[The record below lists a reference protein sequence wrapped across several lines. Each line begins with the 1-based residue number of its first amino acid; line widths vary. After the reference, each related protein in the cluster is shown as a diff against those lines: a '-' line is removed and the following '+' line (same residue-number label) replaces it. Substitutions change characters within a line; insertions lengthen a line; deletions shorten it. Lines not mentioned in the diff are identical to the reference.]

1 MRIAMK
7 FLLILFVLFML
18 VQPASAEF
26 KKSKIAV
33 LDFQVQG
40 EKFETEDMG
49 KIVAEWLITTVV
61 KTGRFD
67 VVERR
72 LLEKILHEQKMGSS
86 ALIDQQSAA
95 RLGRILGVRTIVTGT
110 VTRLSGY
117 LEVNA
122 RVISVETGSIITAE
136 KVKASSAVKLDLL
149 VSEIGEKIV
158 RAFPLEGY
166 VVNRSENCIT
176 IDLGSTAGAKT
187 GMRFIA
193 YKEGKIIKHPKTGE
207 VLDVETIQT
216 GEIEL
221 NDIKEKTSSGIIIKE
236 SEPNA
241 IVYGNLVKSASSFA
255 IVADK
260 PTIMEAPEKPQ
271 KKVEEPPVIYSLA
284 FEDVARCMDIKE
296 GSKTEMKKCWKGI
309 SGKLVNWSGDV
320 VNVRKGRGKSIV
332 YINSGRKTSDK
343 GYNVSFVTVE
353 PSAANLKKGAF
364 IRFSGKLVD
373 YDYDRQRNIMFE
385 LREAKLQ

>member
-1 MRIAMK
+1 MK
-7 FLLILFVLFML
+7 ILLILIISFVL

-26 KKSKIAV
+26 KKTKIAV

-40 EKFETEDMG
+40 EKFETDDMG
-49 KIVAEWLITTVV
+49 KIVSEWLITTIV

-95 RLGRILGVRTIVTGT
+95 KLGRILGVRTIVTGT
-110 VTRLSGY
+110 VTKLSGY

-136 KVKASSAVKLDLL
+136 KVKASSAVKLDFL

-166 VVNRSENCIT
+166 IVNRSENNIV
-176 IDLGSTAGAKT
+176 IDIGSLAGAQT
-187 GMRFIA
+187 GMKFIA
-193 YKEGKIIKHPKTGE
+193 YKEGKVIKHPKTGA

-216 GEIEL
+216 GEVEL
-221 NDIKEKTSSGIIIKE
+221 NDVKEKTSSGIIIKE
-236 SEPNA
+236 TAPNA
-241 IVYGNLVKSASSFA
+241 IIYGNLVKSVSSFFV
-255 IVADK
+255 VADR
-260 PTIMEAPEKPQ
+260 PSIMETPEKPQ
-271 KKVEEPPVIYSLA
+271 KKVKVEELPIIYSLA
-284 FEDVARCMDIKE
+284 FEDVVRCMDLKE
-296 GSKTEMKKCWKGI
+296 GSKAEMKKCWKGI
-309 SGKLVNWSGDV
+309 RGKIVNWSGEV
-320 VNVRKGRGKSIV
+320 VNAKKSRSKSIV

-343 GYNVSFVTVE
+343 GYNVSFVTVDT
-353 PSAANLKKGAF
+353 SAANLKKGDF

-373 YDYDRQRNIMFE
+373 YDYDRQRNLMFE
-385 LREAKLQ
+385 LREVRLQ

>member
-1 MRIAMK
+1 MRTGIRI
-7 FLLILFVLFML
+7 LLVLLVSFML
-18 VQPASAEF
+18 SQPAFAEF

-72 LLEKILHEQKMGSS
+72 LLEKILQEQKMGSS

-95 RLGRILGVRTIVTGT
+95 KLGRILGVRTIVTGT
-110 VTRLSGY
+110 VTKLSGY

-136 KVKASSAVKLDLL
+136 KVKASSAVKLDML

-166 VVNRSENCIT
+166 IVNRSENNIVVD
-176 IDLGSTAGAKT
+176 IGSLAGAKT

-193 YKEGKIIKHPKTGE
+193 YKEGKVIKHPKTGA

-221 NDIKEKTSSGIIIKE
+221 NDVKEKTASGIIIKE
-236 SEPNA
+236 TGSNA
-241 IVYGNLVKSASSFA
+241 VAYGNLVKSVSAFSVVAEKPSF
-255 IVADK
+255 IE
-260 PTIMEAPEKPQ
+260 TPEKPQ
-271 KKVEEPPVIYSLA
+271 KKVEEPPVIYSLV
-284 FEDVARCMDIKE
+284 FEDVVRCMDLKE
-296 GSKTEMKKCWKGI
+296 GSKAEMKKCWKGI
-309 SGKLVNWSGDV
+309 SGKVVNWSGEV
-320 VNVRKGRGKSIV
+320 SNVRKARSKSIV

-353 PSAANLKKGAF
+353 PAAANLKKGDF

-373 YDYDRQRNIMFE
+373 YDYDRQRNVMFE
-385 LREAKLQ
+385 LREVKLY